1 MSQATGCC
9 CLFLFSEL
17 LPTIVGTSFP
27 IRPHNTIG
35 AQLRIVNLVSPHCK
49 LYFFSPF
56 FDLPSSRVIKVN
68 AYTALDITLLLLNNI
83 SMFHSIYRYRGRGG
97 GGRELR
103 AANLIPRLSC
113 MSSTATQQQHQ
124 CSAHLSSSSAQH
136 STVLNKDRKTLANLL
151 PRCQK
156 HPERWRR
163 ERPFWTGG
171 C

>member
-1 MSQATGCC
+1 MNERMNVNETNRLNRYRRCRHRYVSQVSQATGCC

-35 AQLRIVNLVSPHCK
+35 AQLRIVNRVSPHCK
-49 LYFFSPF
+49 LYFFFPF

-97 GGRELR
+97 REGVEGG
-103 AANLIPRLSC
+103 
-113 MSSTATQQQHQ
+113 
-124 CSAHLSSSSAQH
+124 
-136 STVLNKDRKTLANLL
+136 
-151 PRCQK
+151 
-156 HPERWRR
+156 
-163 ERPFWTGG
+163 
-171 C
+171 